1 MEPKL
6 TNVRK
11 AIENAKRKLN
21 KQWNVNPVE
30 NFGQDVVRKLED
42 RYIDIS
48 SYTSN
53 MNSIRNILNEFDN
66 WCMNYSN

>member
-11 AIENAKRKLN
+11 AIENAKRKLIG
-21 KQWNVNPVE
+21 QWNVKPVE

-42 RYIDIS
+42 KYINIS
-48 SYTSN
+48 SYTPN
-53 MNSIRNILNEFDN
+53 MNLIRNLLNEFDN
-66 WCMNYSN
+66 WCMNYNN